1 MKPKVSIIK
10 AFTTI
15 IWPRKKMVFIGLL
28 LIIFSKAASFVA
40 PLSLKMLMD
49 DIIPNKDLNQLKI
62 LIGVVILAILI
73 QSITSFLLTKIL
85 SVQAQYLIAELRT
98 QVQKKILGLPI
109 RFFDNTKS
117 GALVSRIMTDV
128 EGVRNLI
135 GTGLIQLVG
144 GTITALVSL
153 VLLLQISPSMTLFTL
168 IPLGVFAVIALKAF
182 KIIRPIFRARGKI
195 NAEVT
200 GRLTETLGGIR
211 VIKGF
216 NAAEQESV
224 IFEKGVYKLFL
235 NVKKSLTATAFMTSS
250 ATFLLGLATTGIM
263 GIGGYKIMMDA
274 LTLGEF
280 LSFTFLL
287 GLMVAPIVQMS
298 NIGSQLTEALA
309 GLDRTEELMNEE
321 EESDD
326 SNRVLSLK
334 KIEGAI
340 SFKDVCFSYEDEK
353 EVLHSISF
361 EAKAGETIALV
372 GSSGSG
378 KSTIAGLVATFINP
392 DKGTITIDGN
402 PLTAVTLESYRKHL
416 GVVLQDEF
424 LFEGTIKENILYARP
439 DADETQLKEAVI
451 AAYVNEFTDR
461 FEDGL
466 NTLIGERG
474 VKLSGGQRQRIA
486 IARAILA
493 NPSILILDE
502 ATSNLDTQ
510 SEALIQKSLTTLTEG
525 RTTFVIAHRLS
536 TIRKAHKILVIE
548 EGKIVEQGV
557 TGNVFEKPKHEY
569 TKKLLKAVSVSGPK
583 PISSKS
589 KVILRCEDIKVW
601 FPIYRGFLKRTVGHI
616 KALNAA
622 TFNVRIGETLGI
634 CLLYTS
640 DAADE

>member
-1 MKPKVSIIK
+1 MNLILNKKIKIKPKVSIIK

-28 LIIFSKAASFVA
+28 LIIISKAASFVA

-62 LIGVVILAILI
+62 LIGVVILSILI

-216 NAAEQESV
+216 NAAEQESI

-263 GIGGYKIMMDA
+263 GIGGYKIMMEA

-326 SNRVLSLK
+326 SNRILSLK
-334 KIEGAI
+334 NIEGAI
-340 SFKDVCFSYEDEK
+340 SFKDVCFAYEAEK

-402 PLTAVTLESYRKHL
+402 PITSVTLESYRKHL

-424 LFEGTIKENILYARP
+424 LFEGTIRENILYARP
-439 DADETQLKEAVI
+439 NADETELKEAVN

-548 EGKIVEQGV
+548 EGKIVEQG
-557 TGNVFEKPKHEY
+557 THEV
-569 TKKLLKAVSVSGPK
+569 L
-583 PISSKS
+583 INSKGRYYELFTYQA
-589 KVILRCEDIKVW
+589 KI
-601 FPIYRGFLKRTVGHI
+601 
-616 KALNAA
+616 
-622 TFNVRIGETLGI
+622 
-634 CLLYTS
+634 
-640 DAADE
+640 

>member
-216 NAAEQESV
+216 NAAEQESI

-263 GIGGYKIMMDA
+263 GIGGYKIMMEA

-334 KIEGAI
+334 NIEGAI
-340 SFKDVCFSYEDEK
+340 SFKDVCFAYEDEK

-548 EGKIVEQGV
+548 EGKIVEQG
-557 TGNVFEKPKHEY
+557 THEVLINSQGRY
-569 TKKLLKAVSVSGPK
+569 YELFTYQAK
-583 PISSKS
+583 I
-589 KVILRCEDIKVW
+589 
-601 FPIYRGFLKRTVGHI
+601 
-616 KALNAA
+616 
-622 TFNVRIGETLGI
+622 
-634 CLLYTS
+634 
-640 DAADE
+640 